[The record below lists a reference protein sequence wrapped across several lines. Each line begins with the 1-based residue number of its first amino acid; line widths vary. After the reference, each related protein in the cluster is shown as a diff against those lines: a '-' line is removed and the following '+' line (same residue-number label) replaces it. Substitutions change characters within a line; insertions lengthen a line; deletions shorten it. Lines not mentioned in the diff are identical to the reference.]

1 MRSTRILTTS
11 QIRKLEADWI
21 KKCGH
26 NWSQVLMEVAGRG
39 AAKIALK
46 MWELDPGEVFI
57 LCGRGNNG
65 GDGMVIGRYLT
76 LWGVPVSVWLVS
88 KNDSSEVDMS
98 TEESQTNRTILENL
112 GVDIT
117 VSNESPQQAM
127 MDATL
132 IVDALFGT
140 GLDRDLDG
148 TFRTAVD
155 AINRSGKSVI
165 SVDMP
170 SGVNS
175 DTGKVMGSAV
185 RADHTVTFGYLKP
198 GLLCHPGA
206 SLAGDLSVIDIG
218 LPDADEDDQPII
230 TLITSD
236 YVRGLLPPRP
246 TDSNKGTFGSVLT
259 IAGSLGMSG
268 ATLLSSQ
275 SALRAGAGL
284 SLLATPKT
292 LVLNLPPG
300 EVIYHA
306 IPETKDFSIG
316 LDAIKEVEKL
326 VERVTAIILG
336 PGLST
341 KDETVSFVHKF
352 VKDCLSEND
361 KPCIIDADALNAIA
375 KDTSVM
381 PSSAEHIVLTPHPK
395 ELSRLLD
402 CSVQE
407 IQEDRINAASKA
419 AEKFGCVVVLKGAH
433 SVVASPDGDLFI
445 NPTGNAGMAS
455 AGAGDVLSGIIG
467 GLLAQGLKPID
478 AATVGVYLHG
488 AAGDYA
494 ALELGE
500 TGMIAGDMMSA
511 IPFAISNIEKGDS
524 SELEQQLTGV
534 IASE

>member
-21 KKCGH
+21 KQCGS

-46 MWELDPGEVFI
+46 MWEENPGDVI
-57 LCGRGNNG
+57 VMCGRGNNG
-65 GDGMVIGRYLT
+65 GDGMVVARYLH
-76 LWGVPVSVWLVS
+76 LWGVPVSAWLVS
-88 KNDSSEVDMS
+88 KDNSAKLEMS
-98 TEESQTNRTILENL
+98 TDESKTNRTILENL
-112 GVDIT
+112 GVDVT
-117 VSNESPQQAM
+117 VSNESPLHALSE
-127 MDATL
+127 ATL

-165 SVDMP
+165 AIDMP

-175 DTGKVMGSAV
+175 DTGKVMGAAV

-198 GLLCHPGA
+198 GQLCHPGA
-206 SLAGDLSVIDIG
+206 SLTGDLSVIDIG
-218 LPDADEDDQPII
+218 LPEADEEEQPII
-230 TLITSD
+230 TLTTSD

-259 IAGSLGMSG
+259 VAGSLGMSG
-268 ATLLSSQ
+268 ATLLASQ

-306 IPETKDFSIG
+306 ISETKDYSIA
-316 LDAIKEVEKL
+316 LDAVQEVEKL
-326 VERVTAIILG
+326 VEKVTAILLG

-341 KDETVSFVHKF
+341 RDETVSFVHKF
-352 VKDCLSEND
+352 VKECLAEND

-381 PSSAEHIVLTPHPK
+381 PPSAEHIVITPHPK
-395 ELSRLLD
+395 ELSRLMD

-407 IQEDRINAASKA
+407 IQENRVQAAQKA

-433 SVVASPDGDLFI
+433 SIVASPDGELFI
-445 NPTGNAGMAS
+445 NPTGNAGMAT

-478 AATVGVYLHG
+478 AAAVGVYLHG

-494 ALELGE
+494 ASEIGE
-500 TGMIAGDMMSA
+500 TGLIAGDIMGS
-511 IPFAISNIEKGDS
+511 IPFAISNIEKGDA
-524 SELEQQLTGV
+524 SELEQQLTGI
-534 IASE
+534 IAAE

>member
-21 KKCGH
+21 EKCGH

-88 KNDSSEVDMS
+88 KDDS
-98 TEESQTNRTILENL
+98 TELEMSSQESQTNRTILESL
-112 GVDIT
+112 GVEVT

-127 MDATL
+127 MEATL

-175 DTGKVMGSAV
+175 DTGKVMASAV

-275 SALRAGAGL
+275 SALRVGAGL

-306 IPETKDFSIG
+306 IPETKDYCIG
-316 LDAIKEVEKL
+316 LEAIKEIEKL

-381 PSSAEHIVLTPHPK
+381 PASADHVVITPHPK

-407 IQEDRINAASKA
+407 IQEDRIKAASKA

-433 SVVASPDGDLFI
+433 SVVASPEGDLFI

-467 GLLAQGLKPID
+467 GLLAQGLKPLD

-500 TGMIAGDMMSA
+500 TGMIAGDMLSA

>member
-11 QIRKLEADWI
+11 QIRRLEADWI
-21 KKCGH
+21 EQCGS

-46 MWELDPGEVFI
+46 MWENDPGNVI
-57 LCGRGNNG
+57 VICGRGNNG
-65 GDGMVIGRYLT
+65 GDGMVIARYLHM
-76 LWGVPVSVWLVS
+76 WGLPVSVWLVS
-88 KNDSSEVDMS
+88 KDSSPKIEMS
-98 TEESQTNRTILENL
+98 TVESKTNRTILENL
-112 GVDIT
+112 GVDVT
-117 VSNESPQQAM
+117 VSNESPLHALSEV
-127 MDATL
+127 TL

-140 GLDRDLDG
+140 GLDRDLEG
-148 TFRTAVD
+148 AFRTAVD
-155 AINRSGKSVI
+155 AINRSGKSVLA
-165 SVDMP
+165 VDMP

-206 SLAGDLSVIDIG
+206 NLAGDLSVIDIG
-218 LPDADEDDQPII
+218 LPDADEDEQPII

-268 ATLLSSQ
+268 ATLLASQ
-275 SALRAGAGL
+275 SALRTGAGL

-306 IPETKDFSIG
+306 IPETTDYSIG
-316 LDAIKEVEKL
+316 TSAIKNVEKL

-341 KDETVSFVHKF
+341 HDETVSFVHTF
-352 VKDCLSEND
+352 VKDCLAEND

-375 KDTSVM
+375 KDTSVI
-381 PSSAEHIVLTPHPK
+381 PASAEHIVLTPHPK
-395 ELSRLLD
+395 ELSRLMD

-407 IQEDRINAASKA
+407 IQEDRVKAASDA
-419 AEKFGCVVVLKGAH
+419 AAKFGCVVVLKGAH
-433 SVVASPDGDLFI
+433 SIVASPDGELFV
-445 NPTGNAGMAS
+445 NPTGNAGMAT

-467 GLLAQGLKPID
+467 GLLAQGLKPTD
-478 AATVGVYLHG
+478 AAAVGVYLHG

-494 ALELGE
+494 AAEIGE
-500 TGMIAGDMMSA
+500 TGLIAGDIMSA
-511 IPFAISNIEKGDS
+511 IPFAISNIEKGDA
-524 SELEQQLTGV
+524 SELEQQLTGI
-534 IASE
+534 IAAE